1 MQKLEKILK
10 EINEASFPLKLLG
23 GDTRFITVS
32 LVEEII
38 REHMNEKNK
47 KFIYNIDMSE
57 YDDDDTEYYEDCWHE

>member
-57 YDDDDTEYYEDCWHE
+57 